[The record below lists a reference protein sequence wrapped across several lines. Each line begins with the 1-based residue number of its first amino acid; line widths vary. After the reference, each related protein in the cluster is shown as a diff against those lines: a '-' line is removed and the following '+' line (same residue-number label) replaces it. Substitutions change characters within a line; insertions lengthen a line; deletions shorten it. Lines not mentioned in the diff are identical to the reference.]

1 MKYNMYGIISL
12 HSCCSET
19 KELHP
24 GCVLGLLCRS
34 NVRKVSRIRR
44 ANRNRGLGFISLEP
58 FLFLNISHSPWNFPG
73 MFS

>member
-1 MKYNMYGIISL
+1 MSL
-12 HSCCSET
+12 SSCFSET
-19 KELHP
+19 KEQHP

-44 ANRNRGLGFISLEP
+44 ANRNRGLAFISLES
-58 FLFLNISHSPWNFPG
+58 FLFLNSSHSPWNFPD